1 MRAIYKRELRSYL
14 TSMTGY
20 IFMAVLLAVAGL
32 YYTANCLVGGY
43 PVFGVILSSIYFVLL
58 IVVPVLTM
66 RSMAEEKKQKTDQL
80 LLTAPVSIWQ
90 IVAGKYL
97 AMLTVFLIPMLA
109 LCLYPLILLQ
119 FGSVSLPMAY
129 ASIFGYTLFG
139 AACLA
144 IGLFLSALTESQV
157 IAAVLTFGVLFFLN
171 MSSGIANVIGA
182 EGILADI
189 LSAVCI
195 YEPFINFVQGIF
207 DLTGVVYYVTV
218 VLLFLFFTVQLL
230 HKKHGSYRAGMSAIA
245 CAAVVLVNLIAANLP
260 SQYLKY
266 DVSEQKLFTTGE
278 QTAEILEALDEDVTL
293 YLIAQQGSEDTT
305 LLELLERYEGLSE
318 HITVETRD
326 PVLYP
331 NFVSQYTD
339 ENLSENSVLVVGQER
354 SRAVD
359 FYDIYGYSV
368 DYSTYSSSLDS
379 FDGEGQITS
388 AIDYVTAE
396 EIPVLYTLEGH
407 DEASLSASLTA
418 SIEKENIEIRSLS
431 LLTSEA
437 VPEDARILL
446 TYGPLSDISAEEKE
460 KITAYLDRGGQV
472 IYLLGYTD
480 QETPNLDALLAEYG
494 ISLTDGLVMEGSSD
508 HYLPNYP
515 YYLLP
520 DINYSD
526 YTADVSSRY
535 VLLPFSQGMTELASG
550 AEGTAE
556 AGSEAEETDDSL
568 TYESLLTTS
577 AEAYSKTNLES
588 ENMEMEEGDIA
599 GPFDLG
605 VVAAKAVSQKEGTEE
620 ETDAAE
626 SGEENEAKLIVFA
639 SETLLDEQVDAMVS
653 GGNSTLFLNVLSQLA
668 DHESTVSIEAKSL
681 AVSWLTVTA
690 GSAIFWGLLTVLV
703 LPLFLLCL
711 GGVIW
716 FQRRKR

>member
-1 MRAIYKRELRSYL
+1 MRAIYKRELRGYL

-58 IVVPVLTM
+58 LVVPVLTM

-80 LLTAPVSIWQ
+80 LLTAPVSIWK

-97 AMLTVFLIPMLA
+97 AMLTIFLIPMLI

-157 IAAVLTFGVLFFLN
+157 IAAVITFGVLFFLN
-171 MSSGIANVIGA
+171 MSSGIASVIGA

-189 LSAVCI
+189 LSAICI

-218 VLLFLFFTVQLL
+218 SLMFLFFTVQLL
-230 HKKHGSYRAGMSAIA
+230 YKKHGTYRAGMSVFA
-245 CAAVVLVNLIAANLP
+245 CVAVVLINLITVNLP

-266 DVSEQKLFTTGE
+266 DISEQKLFTTGE
-278 QTAEILEALDEDVTL
+278 QTAEVLEKLDEDITL
-293 YLIAQQGSEDTT
+293 YLIAQQGGEDTT
-305 LLELLERYEGLSE
+305 LLELLDRYEGLSD
-318 HITVETRD
+318 HITVDTID

-339 ENLSENSVLVVGQER
+339 ENLSENSILVVGQER

-359 FYDIYGYSV
+359 YYDIYGYSM

-388 AIDYVTAE
+388 AIDYVTAD

-407 DEASLSASLTA
+407 DEATLSTSLTE
-418 SIEKENIEIRSLS
+418 SVEKENIEIRSLS
-431 LLTSEA
+431 LLTSES
-437 VPEDARILL
+437 VPEDAEILL
-446 TYGPLSDISAEEKE
+446 IYGPLSDISAEEKD
-460 KITAYLDRGGQV
+460 KITAYLDQGGQV
-472 IYLLGYTD
+472 IYLRGYTD
-480 QETPNLDALLAEYG
+480 QDIPNLDALLKEYG
-494 ISLTDGLVMEGSSD
+494 ISVTEGTVMEGSSD

-526 YTADVSSRY
+526 YTSDVSSRY
-535 VLLPFSQGMTELASG
+535 VLLPFSQGMTQVMSE
-550 AEGTAE
+550 T
-556 AGSEAEETDDSL
+556 EAEESDTGL
-568 TYESLLTTS
+568 NYESLLTTS
-577 AEAYSKTNLES
+577 DQAYSKVNMDSQNL
-588 ENMEMEEGDIA
+588 EMEEGDIA

-605 VVAAKAVSQKEGTEE
+605 VVVTKTIN
-620 ETDAAE
+620 
-626 SGEENEAKLIVFA
+626 GEEDTEDSREAKLVVFA
-639 SETLLDEQVDAMVS
+639 SETLLDGQTDAMVS
-653 GGNSTLFLNVLSQLA
+653 GGNSALFMNVVSQLV
-668 DHESTVSIEAKSL
+668 DHESTVSIEAKSM
-681 AVSWLTVTA
+681 AVTYLTVTA
-690 GSAIFWGLLTVLV
+690 GSAIFWGLLTVLI
-703 LPLFLLCL
+703 LPLFLLIL

>member
-1 MRAIYKRELRSYL
+1 MLAIYKKELKGYL

-20 IFMAVLLAVAGL
+20 IFMAVLLAVASL
-32 YYTANCLVGGY
+32 YYVANCLIGGY
-43 PVFGVILSSIYFVLL
+43 PVFGVVLSSVYFVLL

-66 RSMAEEKKQKTDQL
+66 RSMAEEKRQKTDQL
-80 LLTAPVSIWQ
+80 LLTAPVSIWK

-97 AMLTVFLIPMLA
+97 AMLTVFLIPMLI

-129 ASIFGYTLFG
+129 TSIAGYTLFG

-171 MSSGIANVIGA
+171 MSSGIADLIGA
-182 EGILADI
+182 DGILGTI

-195 YEPFINFVQGIF
+195 YQPFVNFVQGIF
-207 DLTGVVYYVTV
+207 DMTGVIYYASI
-218 VLLFLFFTVQLL
+218 VLLCLFLTVQLL
-230 HKKHGSYRAGMSAIA
+230 YKKHGTYRAGMSVFA
-245 CAAVVLVNLIAANLP
+245 CVAVVLVNLIAGNLP

-278 QTAEILEALDEDVTL
+278 QTAEILENLDEDITL
-293 YLIAQQGSEDTT
+293 YLVAQQGGEDST
-305 LLELLERYEGLSE
+305 LLELLERYEGLSS
-318 HITVETRD
+318 HISVETID
-326 PVLYP
+326 PVLHP

-359 FYDIYGYSV
+359 YYDIYQYSV
-368 DYSTYSSSLDS
+368 DYTTYSSTLDS

-388 AIDYVTAE
+388 AIDYVTAD

-407 DEASLSASLTA
+407 DEAALSSSLTS
-418 SIEKENIEIRSLS
+418 SIEKENIEIESLS
-431 LLTSEA
+431 LLTNEA
-437 VPEDARILL
+437 VPEDAQMLL
-446 TYGPLSDISAEEKE
+446 IYGPLSDISEDEKN
-460 KITAYLDRGGQV
+460 KITDYMDQGGQV
-472 IYLLGYTD
+472 VYLRGYTD
-480 QETPNLDALLAEYG
+480 QETPNLDSILEEYG
-494 ISLTDGLVMEGSSD
+494 ISLAEGIVLEGSSD

-520 DINYSD
+520 NINYSD
-526 YTADVSSRY
+526 YTSDVTSRY
-535 VLLPFSQGMTELASG
+535 VLMAFAEGMTETAAGTESG
-550 AEGTAE
+550 EGE
-556 AGSEAEETDDSL
+556 DSSL
-568 TYESLLTTS
+568 NYESLLTTS
-577 AEAYSKTNLES
+577 SEAYSKVNLES
-588 ENMEMEEGDIA
+588 ENLGMEEGDIA

-605 VVAAKAVSQKEGTEE
+605 VVVTKTLDDG
-620 ETDAAE
+620 
-626 SGEENEAKLIVFA
+626 NEAKLIVFS

-653 GGNSTLFLNVLSQLA
+653 GGNSTLFMNVLSQLA
-668 DHESTVSIEAKSL
+668 DHESTVSIEAKSV
-681 AVSWLTVTA
+681 AVSLLTVTA
-690 GSAIFWGLLTVLV
+690 GSAIFWGLLTILII
-703 LPLFLLCL
+703 PLFLLSL

>member
-1 MRAIYKRELRSYL
+1 MRAIYKRELRGYL

-58 IVVPVLTM
+58 LVVPVLTM

-80 LLTAPVSIWQ
+80 LLTAPVSIWK

-97 AMLTVFLIPMLA
+97 AMLTIFLIPMLI

-157 IAAVLTFGVLFFLN
+157 IAAVITFGVLFFLN
-171 MSSGIANVIGA
+171 MSSGIASVIGA

-189 LSAVCI
+189 LSAICI

-218 VLLFLFFTVQLL
+218 SLMFLFFTVQLL
-230 HKKHGSYRAGMSAIA
+230 YKKHGTYRAGMSVFA
-245 CAAVVLVNLIAANLP
+245 CVAVVLINLITVNLP

-266 DVSEQKLFTTGE
+266 DISEQKLFTTGE
-278 QTAEILEALDEDVTL
+278 QTAEVLEKLDEDITL
-293 YLIAQQGSEDTT
+293 YLIAQQGGEDTT
-305 LLELLERYEGLSE
+305 LLELLERYEGLSD
-318 HITVETRD
+318 HITVDTID

-339 ENLSENSVLVVGQER
+339 ENLSENSILVVGQER

-359 FYDIYGYSV
+359 YYDIYGYSM

-388 AIDYVTAE
+388 AIDYVTAD

-407 DEASLSASLTA
+407 DEATLSTSLTE
-418 SIEKENIEIRSLS
+418 SVEKENIEIRSLS
-431 LLTSEA
+431 LLTSES
-437 VPEDARILL
+437 VPEDAEILL
-446 TYGPLSDISAEEKE
+446 IYGPLSDISAEEKD
-460 KITAYLDRGGQV
+460 KITAYLDQGGQV
-472 IYLLGYTD
+472 IYLRGYTD
-480 QETPNLDALLAEYG
+480 QDIPNLDALLKEYG
-494 ISLTDGLVMEGSSD
+494 ISVTEGTVMEGSSD

-526 YTADVSSRY
+526 YTSDVSSRY
-535 VLLPFSQGMTELASG
+535 VLLPFSQGMTQVMSE
-550 AEGTAE
+550 T
-556 AGSEAEETDDSL
+556 EAEESDTGL
-568 TYESLLTTS
+568 NYESLLTTS
-577 AEAYSKTNLES
+577 DQAYSKVNMDSQNL
-588 ENMEMEEGDIA
+588 EMEEGDIA

-605 VVAAKAVSQKEGTEE
+605 VVVTKAI
-620 ETDAAE
+620 D
-626 SGEENEAKLIVFA
+626 GEEDTEDSREAKLVVFA
-639 SETLLDEQVDAMVS
+639 SETLLDGQTDAMVS
-653 GGNSTLFLNVLSQLA
+653 GGNSALFMNVVSQLV
-668 DHESTVSIEAKSL
+668 DHESTVSIEAKSM
-681 AVSWLTVTA
+681 AVTYLTVTA
-690 GSAIFWGLLTVLV
+690 GSAIFWGLLTVLI
-703 LPLFLLCL
+703 LPLFLLIL

>member
-1 MRAIYKRELRSYL
+1 MRAIYKRELRGYL

-58 IVVPVLTM
+58 LVVPVLTM

-80 LLTAPVSIWQ
+80 LLTAPVSIWK

-97 AMLTVFLIPMLA
+97 AMLTIFLIPMLI

-157 IAAVLTFGVLFFLN
+157 IAAVITFGVLFFLN
-171 MSSGIANVIGA
+171 MSSGIASVIGA

-189 LSAVCI
+189 LSAICI

-218 VLLFLFFTVQLL
+218 SLMFLFFTVQLL
-230 HKKHGSYRAGMSAIA
+230 YKKHGTYRAGMSVFA
-245 CAAVVLVNLIAANLP
+245 CVAVVLINLITVNLP

-266 DVSEQKLFTTGE
+266 DISEQKLFTTGE
-278 QTAEILEALDEDVTL
+278 QTAEVLEKLDEDITL
-293 YLIAQQGSEDTT
+293 YLVAQQGGEDTT
-305 LLELLERYEGLSE
+305 LLELLDRYEGLSD
-318 HITVETRD
+318 HITVDTID

-339 ENLSENSVLVVGQER
+339 ENLSENSILVVGQER

-359 FYDIYGYSV
+359 YYDIYGYSM

-388 AIDYVTAE
+388 AIDYVTAD

-407 DEASLSASLTA
+407 DEATLSTSLTE
-418 SIEKENIEIRSLS
+418 SVEKENIEIRSLS
-431 LLTSEA
+431 LLTSES
-437 VPEDARILL
+437 VPEDAEILL
-446 TYGPLSDISAEEKE
+446 IYGPLSDISAEEKD
-460 KITAYLDRGGQV
+460 KITAYLDQGGQV
-472 IYLLGYTD
+472 IYLRGYTD
-480 QETPNLDALLAEYG
+480 QDIPNLDALLKEYG
-494 ISLTDGLVMEGSSD
+494 ISVTEGTVMEGSSD

-526 YTADVSSRY
+526 YTSDVSSRY
-535 VLLPFSQGMTELASG
+535 VLLPFSQGMTQVMSE
-550 AEGTAE
+550 T
-556 AGSEAEETDDSL
+556 EAEESDTGL
-568 TYESLLTTS
+568 NYESLLTTS
-577 AEAYSKTNLES
+577 DQAYSKVNMDSQNL
-588 ENMEMEEGDIA
+588 EMEEGDIA

-605 VVAAKAVSQKEGTEE
+605 VVVTKTIDEE
-620 ETDAAE
+620 EDTED
-626 SGEENEAKLIVFA
+626 SREAKLVVFA
-639 SETLLDEQVDAMVS
+639 SETLLDGQTDAMVS
-653 GGNSTLFLNVLSQLA
+653 GGNSALFMNVVSQLA
-668 DHESTVSIEAKSL
+668 DHESTVSIEAKSM
-681 AVSWLTVTA
+681 AVTYLTVTA
-690 GSAIFWGLLTVLV
+690 GSAIFWGLLTVLI
-703 LPLFLLCL
+703 LPLFLLIL

>member
-182 EGILADI
+182 EGTLADI

-245 CAAVVLVNLIAANLP
+245 CAAAVLVNLIAANLP

-520 DINYSD
+520 DISYSD

-535 VLLPFSQGMTELASG
+535 VLLPFSQGMT
-550 AEGTAE
+550 E

-668 DHESTVSIEAKSL
+668 DHESIVSIEAKSL

-690 GSAIFWGLLTVLV
+690 GSEIFWGLITVLV

>member
-1 MRAIYKRELRSYL
+1 MWAIYKRELRSYL

-97 AMLTVFLIPMLA
+97 AMLTVFLIPMLV

-305 LLELLERYEGLSE
+305 LLELLERYEGLSG

-339 ENLSENSVLVVGQER
+339 ENLSENSVIVVGQER

-407 DEASLSASLTA
+407 DEASLSATLTA

-446 TYGPLSDISAEEKE
+446 IYGPLSDISAEEKE

-520 DINYSD
+520 DISYSD

-535 VLLPFSQGMTELASG
+535 VLLPFSQGMTE
-550 AEGTAE
+550 

-568 TYESLLTTS
+568 SYESLLTTS

-605 VVAAKAVSQKEGTEE
+605 VVAEICDKVAIMYA
-620 ETDAAE
+620 
-626 SGEENEAKLIVFA
+626 GEIVEIGKLEQVFRNPLHPYTKGLFA
-639 SETLLDEQVDAMVS
+639 SLPDLHKNVHRLVPIRGQMPDPMALPEGCNFSERCDHCQGICREKNPGLVEVETGHFVKCFMCQKDEEH
-653 GGNSTLFLNVLSQLA
+653 GN
-668 DHESTVSIEAKSL
+668 
-681 AVSWLTVTA
+681 
-690 GSAIFWGLLTVLV
+690 G
-703 LPLFLLCL
+703 
-711 GGVIW
+711 
-716 FQRRKR
+716 